1 MVLDLIMFIKFLL
14 KIKFNSDMKKDTIV
28 AILRF
33 VAQIIAAAIGAFT
46 GTSI

>member
-1 MVLDLIMFIKFLL
+1 MFIKLLL
-14 KIKFNSDMKKDTIV
+14 KINSDMKKDTIV
-28 AILRF
+28 AILKF

>member
-1 MVLDLIMFIKFLL
+1 MFIKLLL
-14 KIKFNSDMKKDTIV
+14 KINTDMKKDTIV
-28 AILRF
+28 AILKF